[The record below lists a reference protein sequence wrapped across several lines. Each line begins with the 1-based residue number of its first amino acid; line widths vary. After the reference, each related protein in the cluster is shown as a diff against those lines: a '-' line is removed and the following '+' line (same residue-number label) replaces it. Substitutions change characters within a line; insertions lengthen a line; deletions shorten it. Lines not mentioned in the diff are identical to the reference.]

1 MALFP
6 AKKFFGAARKIEG
19 AGSLTIIGT
28 CLVDTGSRMDDLIYE
43 EFKGTGNMELHLT
56 RKLADRRV
64 FPAID
69 VAKSGTRQ
77 DELLFGMEK
86 LKKVN
91 TLRRMVDLMNEDER
105 TETLISRLEKT
116 ENNDEFLESLKTA

>member
-1 MALFP
+1 
-6 AKKFFGAARKIEG
+6 
-19 AGSLTIIGT
+19 
-28 CLVDTGSRMDDLIYE
+28 

-64 FPAID
+64 YPAID

-77 DELLFGMEK
+77 DELLFGMAK

-91 TLRRMVDLMNEDER
+91 TLRRMIDLMNDDER
-105 TETLISRLEKT
+105 TETLINRLEKS
-116 ENNDEFLESLKTA
+116 ENNDEFLDSLKTA

>member
-1 MALFP
+1 
-6 AKKFFGAARKIEG
+6 
-19 AGSLTIIGT
+19 
-28 CLVDTGSRMDDLIYE
+28 MDDLIYE

-69 VAKSGTRQ
+69 IEKSGTRQ
-77 DELLFGMEK
+77 DELLFGMAK

-91 TLRRMVDLMNEDER
+91 LLRRMVDLMNEDER
-105 TETLISRLEKT
+105 TEMLIARLEKS
-116 ENNDEFLESLKTA
+116 ENNDEFLDSLKTS